1 MDTLWKD
8 LRFAVR
14 VLMKSPGFSAVVI
27 FSLALGIGATTAV
40 YSIVNAYLLRPMPV
54 DHPERLLAI
63 YVSVPNSGVNVEGFS
78 LPQWKDFRAQETG
91 LSDIM
96 GSTGLPLSMTDGE
109 KPELIWG
116 EIATGNYFSGLGVH
130 PVMGRGFLPGED
142 EKPGEK
148 PVCVLNYNFWQ
159 RRFHGDPEIAG
170 KTIKLEGHAFTI
182 VGVAP
187 RGFIGTVLFNF
198 VPDVWVPVAMQ
209 KTIAPNFDDINER
222 GMRWMAVRGRL
233 KPGVSPKQAEAA
245 LNVAATRLAREYPKT
260 DAGLKVHVLAGGA
273 RTQPWMF
280 VTGMISATTLIMGA
294 VVVLVLLIA
303 CANVTNLMLA
313 RGASRMREMATRVA
327 VGASRMRLV
336 RQLLTESVL
345 LSLAGGAIGI
355 LLAAWFTGMLLQF
368 YPTLDFQTVDLDS
381 ETWIP
386 GFCCS
391 RRSSPSLPRCCSAC
405 CRR

>member
-1 MDTLWKD
+1 
-8 LRFAVR
+8 
-14 VLMKSPGFSAVVI
+14 
-27 FSLALGIGATTAV
+27 
-40 YSIVNAYLLRPMPV
+40 
-54 DHPERLLAI
+54 
-63 YVSVPNSGVNVEGFS
+63 
-78 LPQWKDFRAQETG
+78 
-91 LSDIM
+91 
-96 GSTGLPLSMTDGE
+96 
-109 KPELIWG
+109 
-116 EIATGNYFSGLGVH
+116 
-130 PVMGRGFLPGED
+130 
-142 EKPGEK
+142 
-148 PVCVLNYNFWQ
+148 
-159 RRFHGDPEIAG
+159 
-170 KTIKLEGHAFTI
+170 
-182 VGVAP
+182 
-187 RGFIGTVLFNF
+187 
-198 VPDVWVPVAMQ
+198 
-209 KTIAPNFDDINER
+209 
-222 GMRWMAVRGRL
+222 
-233 KPGVSPKQAEAA
+233 
-245 LNVAATRLAREYPKT
+245 
-260 DAGLKVHVLAGGA
+260 
-273 RTQPWMF
+273 MF